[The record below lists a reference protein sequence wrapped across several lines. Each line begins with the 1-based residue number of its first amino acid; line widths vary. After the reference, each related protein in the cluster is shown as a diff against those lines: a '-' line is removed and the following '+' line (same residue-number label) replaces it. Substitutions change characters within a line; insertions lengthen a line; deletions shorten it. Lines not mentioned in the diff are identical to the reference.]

1 MMANVKGCINAAC
14 VAHEKQTLYKD
25 VDDYCSKCG
34 NRLVYVCK
42 KCHTQLPDSSKQF
55 CEYCLAE
62 KQDKTDRTL
71 KKVGVIASGAAAVGI
86 AAVNVGKLAIKGIAK
101 LK

>member
-1 MMANVKGCINAAC
+1 MMVSVKGCINEAC
-14 VAHEKQTLYKD
+14 VAHEKQMLYKD

-62 KQDKTDRTL
+62 KRDKKDRNL
-71 KKVGVIASGAAAVGI
+71 KRAGVVMGGVAAVGI
-86 AAVNVGKLAIKGIAK
+86 TAVNVGKMMVESMVKRK
-101 LK
+101 

>member
-34 NRLVYVCK
+34 SRLVYVCK
-42 KCHTQLPDSSKQF
+42 KCHTQLPDSSEQL
-55 CEYCLAE
+55 CERCLAE
-62 KQDKTDRTL
+62 KQDKKDRNL
-71 KKVGVIASGAAAVGI
+71 KRAGVVLGGVAAVGI
-86 AAVNVGKLAIKGIAK
+86 AAVNVGKMVVDGMAK
-101 LK
+101 RK